1 MTRDCK
7 PRMAEPHLA
16 SSFGY
21 AADMN
26 RPPKERAAEVL
37 AANVQR
43 LMDFVGEGTQ
53 TGLEKATKVPQKT
66 ISRVLNQENSSQL
79 ATIED
84 LARGAG
90 LEPWQLLVP
99 GLDPKNPP
107 KLL

>member
-1 MTRDCK
+1 
-7 PRMAEPHLA
+7 
-16 SSFGY
+16 
-21 AADMN
+21 MN
-26 RPPKERAAEVL
+26 RPPEKRAAEVL

-43 LMDFVGEGTQ
+43 LMDYIGEGTQ

-66 ISRVLNQENSSQL
+66 ISRALNQENSPQL

-84 LARGAG
+84 LARGCG

-107 KLL
+107 TLR